1 MSGINEDG
9 LECYS
14 EGTITYR
21 CLNPFCGYTFA
32 ESTEELIFRHPAVR
46 DIHIC
51 PMCHGE
57 GAKMVHFEPP
67 PMRLVGTKSGRSE
80 DS

>member
-1 MSGINEDG
+1 MSGINEDS
-9 LECYS
+9 LVCPL
-14 EGTITYR
+14 EGTITWK

-32 ESTEELIFRHPAVR
+32 ESTEEWMFRHPAVR

-57 GAKMVHFEPP
+57 QVEAFHFVPPHMEIVMAKNKKE
-67 PMRLVGTKSGRSE
+67 
-80 DS
+80 